1 VKTVTADDMIWYIE
15 NPKYS
20 NRKLLELNRESS
32 KVAGYKIKA
41 QKSLV
46 FLYTNNDKSVTESKE
61 TIPFTTATKIKYLG
75 ISLPKETKDLYAEN
89 CKIQTKEVKGITEK
103 YIMFLDCKNQYCEN
117 DYSPKSNLQIQ
128 CNPYQITNG
137 IFHRTKI
144 FTTVWNTK
152 DLK

>member
-1 VKTVTADDMIWYIE
+1 MIWYIE

-32 KVAGYKIKA
+32 KVARYKIKA

-75 ISLPKETKDLYAEN
+75 IYLPRK
-89 CKIQTKEVKGITEK
+89 
-103 YIMFLDCKNQYCEN
+103 
-117 DYSPKSNLQIQ
+117 
-128 CNPYQITNG
+128 
-137 IFHRTKI
+137 
-144 FTTVWNTK
+144 
-152 DLK
+152 LKTYT